1 MKYGVNGSYGAHPAE
16 RPTGVEPSEM
26 DGGSL
31 AWHFYYTQITS
42 QECKI
47 PMFLVRMYSMHAKPD
62 EQNKHSEALS
72 TTGEPKVDDS
82 NF

>member
-1 MKYGVNGSYGAHPAE
+1 MYTVNGSYGEHPAE

-47 PMFLVRMYSMHAKPD
+47 PMFSFACIAMHAKPD
-62 EQNKHSEALS
+62 KQKAFAGIEHDRR
-72 TTGEPKVDDS
+72 EPKVDDS